1 MSGTRSPRTLPIVTA
16 LVTAL
21 VALGTLTAVLVTAP
35 AHAAGS
41 TVTIRPESLPRGA
54 EVRGAH
60 LAYPGSRTILDGD
73 VKVTVKGDYVHLF
86 GKSGTSYVVYVQR
99 GQVSSVVRV
108 GPGGSERVVA
118 ADAGEGGPVLAS
130 DGGLLAVTRSAN
142 ATRTKIDIIKVSTG
156 QTVLSRTFS
165 GAKSVLDIRG
175 SRAILDSG
183 GSGVLGT
190 YSWDLGTGRTTLLTR
205 RTGSAADLRTGLL
218 ATYDKDPYDGGC
230 SILTTIAQPSTTL
243 WRSCS
248 ERVESFSPDGRRIST
263 IYILSDSVGPAVV
276 RARST
281 RGYLLA
287 TYKVDGGY
295 SAGERWESDKALLL
309 GAYAR
314 DKAAV
319 VRCTGS
325 TCVRATALTATPTY

>member
-1 MSGTRSPRTLPIVTA
+1 MTGIRHPRTRV
-16 LVTAL
+16 
-21 VALGTLTAVLVTAP
+21 TLTALLAALLAIGTMTTAFLTAP
-35 AHAAGS
+35 AQAAGS
-41 TVTIRPESLPRGA
+41 VTIRPENLPRGA

-60 LAYPGSRTILDGD
+60 LASVGSKTIIDGD
-73 VKVTVKGDYVHLF
+73 VRVTVEADYVHLI
-86 GKSGTSYVVYVQR
+86 GKSGTSYVVYVRR

-118 ADAGEGGPVLAS
+118 ADAGVGPVLAS
-130 DGGLLAVTRSAN
+130 DGGLLAVTRSAS
-142 ATRTKIDIIKVSTG
+142 AARTTIDIIKVSTG
-156 QTVLSRTFS
+156 STVLSRTFS

-218 ATYDKDPYDGGC
+218 ATYDKAPYDGGC
-230 SILTTIAQPSTTL
+230 SILTTIAQPSKTL

-263 IYILSDSVGPAVV
+263 VYILSDGVGPAVV
-276 RARST
+276 RTRST

-287 TYKVDGGY
+287 SYKIDGGY
-295 SAGERWESDKALLL
+295 SVGERWESDKALLI
-309 GAYAR
+309 GAYGR
-314 DKAAV
+314 DKAAT

-325 TCVRATALTATPTY
+325 TCVRATALADAPTY